1 MNTRNWK
8 GRVKALLTLTFA
20 TKATSHNSNNYHIH
34 EQNAR
39 APKNRFVKAYK
50 AFFQRASPSRSKE
63 NKHCRCQRHH
73 LPPPLTNVP
82 DFIPYRSE
90 SRTLEMARSVRL
102 AGRVLDSLQEQKF
115 MTARAHTPYPYPDPE
130 DLDSASDMSN
140 LPPRTPYRL
149 LDGPDIE
156 NIEAYI
162 EGWCEDLTNEY
173 DCEVATATL
182 GRSASASSRR
192 HSRAPSHPLSDAV
205 NNTTSSSTLHS
216 PRMVDRCKTSRGRSS
231 VHRTGQAT
239 PSSTPTSSLF
249 SMPLSL
255 KSPCSSL
262 SHRFSTRVGV
272 MAPKRSMELAKNNAS
287 SSSCL
292 NLKDEYNSE
301 DDEKKEKHGFYGY
314 ESHRIRRSRSTLQ
327 RLDHGAL
334 ESEIRSPNGLANT
347 PKTTTFRNWERAL
360 RASSGY
366 GSQGGYESQ
375 ERASPQTIVP
385 HQGSTRHRHHHHQH
399 HANVEKWL
407 AQDEKVVRQIKTCV
421 RGRLALEDRFCRTER
436 RLREHEDGARDWE
449 AKYWDM
455 CRKVAQVQA
464 QATY

>member
-1 MNTRNWK
+1 
-8 GRVKALLTLTFA
+8 
-20 TKATSHNSNNYHIH
+20 
-34 EQNAR
+34 
-39 APKNRFVKAYK
+39 
-50 AFFQRASPSRSKE
+50 
-63 NKHCRCQRHH
+63 
-73 LPPPLTNVP
+73 
-82 DFIPYRSE
+82 
-90 SRTLEMARSVRL
+90 MARSVRL

-162 EGWCEDLTNEY
+162 EGW
-173 DCEVATATL
+173 
-182 GRSASASSRR
+182 

-399 HANVEKWL
+399 HPNVEKWL